1 MNSSNVASDYFHR
14 RLGSFARSGWMDHEA
29 ARSVKAPPFISNG
42 QDTISNVD
50 KLRGYYDG
58 ARNRLKSYLAMGSG
72 SSSPRIL
79 DDVYGGGGADTVG
92 GVMFQQ
98 RPAHCR
104 LEGKQVLTGEEFT
117 DISYSDLGFIIT
129 PQSKKLPLNN
139 NNYETPGLEAAADV
153 DPGSSTSPTPSAT
166 TESSADADLDIDVVS
181 TELGNGGNS
190 SSTISSNSSC
200 NNIPSMT
207 MQHRG
212 STSSFTLPGSTD
224 EDLQDAGDL
233 RLEEVMS

>member
-1 MNSSNVASDYFHR
+1 
-14 RLGSFARSGWMDHEA
+14 MDHEA
-29 ARSVKAPPFISNG
+29 ARSVKPPPFISHG
-42 QDTISNVD
+42 QDNVSNVD

-58 ARNRLKSYLAMGSG
+58 ARNRLKSYLGREDAMGSG

-79 DDVYGGGGADTVG
+79 DDMYGGGGADTVG

-104 LEGKQVLTGEEFT
+104 LEGKQVLSGEEFT

-139 NNYETPGLEAAADV
+139 NNYETAGLESAADIN
-153 DPGSSTSPTPSAT
+153 PTSGSPTPST
-166 TESSADADLDIDVVS
+166 GTEDSADADLDIDVVS
-181 TELGNGGNS
+181 TELGNGGTSTSTISTNS
-190 SSTISSNSSC
+190 SS
-200 NNIPSMT
+200 NNIPSMA

-233 RLEEVMS
+233 RLEEVIS

>member
-1 MNSSNVASDYFHR
+1 MNGSNVASDYFLR
-14 RLGSFARSGWMDHEA
+14 RLGSFARPGWMDHEA
-29 ARSVKAPPFISNG
+29 ARSVKPPPFISHG
-42 QDTISNVD
+42 QDNVSNVD

-58 ARNRLKSYLAMGSG
+58 ARNRLKSYLGREDAMGSG

-79 DDVYGGGGADTVG
+79 DDMYGGGGADTVG

-104 LEGKQVLTGEEFT
+104 LEGKQVLSGEEFT

-129 PQSKKLPLNN
+129 PQVDKHQTNKQTTFRIPASDPPPFSRPL
-139 NNYETPGLEAAADV
+139 LQ
-153 DPGSSTSPTPSAT
+153 
-166 TESSADADLDIDVVS
+166 DADLDIDVVS
-181 TELGNGGNS
+181 TELGNGGTSTSTISTNS
-190 SSTISSNSSC
+190 SS
-200 NNIPSMT
+200 NNIPSMA

-233 RLEEVMS
+233 RLEEVIS